1 MTDTFSNKEV
11 MALCVRFLNKSRSE
25 PYILEE
31 FFNFLHLKRTTKEA
45 IANKIVE
52 VLTENN
58 IPVNKIRGQAYD
70 GAAAMSSEKVGC
82 QARINSINLLPLT
95 HTATVMS

>member
-1 MTDTFSNKEV
+1 MC
-11 MALCVRFLNKSRSE
+11 MPFLNESQSE
-25 PYILEE
+25 PYIRIE
-31 FFNFLHLKRTTKEA
+31 FIDFLHLKRTTGEA